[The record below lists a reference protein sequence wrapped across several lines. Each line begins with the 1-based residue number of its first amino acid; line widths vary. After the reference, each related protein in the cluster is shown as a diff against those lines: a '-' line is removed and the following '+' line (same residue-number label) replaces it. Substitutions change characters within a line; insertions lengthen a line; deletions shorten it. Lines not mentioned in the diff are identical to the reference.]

1 MTEREWEIYADGL
14 TELGRSWGL
23 MVLHEIS
30 GGKRSYQIRYYD
42 HEDKDEGLIL
52 FWIGETPP
60 PLKQVHDD
68 LIKEVRR

>member
-1 MTEREWEIYADGL
+1 MTEREWEIYAEGL
-14 TELGRSWGL
+14 TELGRAWGL

-30 GGKRSYQIRYYD
+30 GGKRSYQIRYD
-42 HEDKDEGLIL
+42 DDADEELIL
-52 FWIGETPP
+52 FWVGDTPP